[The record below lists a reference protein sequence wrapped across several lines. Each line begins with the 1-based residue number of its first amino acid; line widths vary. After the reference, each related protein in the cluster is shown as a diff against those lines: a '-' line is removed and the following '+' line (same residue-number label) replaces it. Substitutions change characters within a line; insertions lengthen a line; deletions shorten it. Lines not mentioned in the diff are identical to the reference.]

1 MSQFV
6 PNQAVTQQ
14 ICPLEKMIS
23 VPDMKNKLQSAWD
36 KMEEQ
41 DFISQPWAIA
51 LLVIMAVVSI
61 LIMTPTII
69 QQLPDQWSDITRSYE
84 ALRTR
89 LAAIVDSLAPG
100 PRNYIRGGLCQVE
113 QMRNRLSNPHPGCII
128 VLVLAVCLIII
139 GYLRPEFFQNTV
151 PNSCQ

>member
-1 MSQFV
+1 
-6 PNQAVTQQ
+6 
-14 ICPLEKMIS
+14 MIS

-41 DFISQPWAIA
+41 DFISQPWANA

-69 QQLPDQWSDITRSYE
+69 QQLPDQWTRSYE

-89 LAAIVDSLAPG
+89 LAAIVDSLALG
-100 PRNYIRGGLCQVE
+100 TRNYIEQGLNQVE
-113 QMRNRLSNPHPGCII
+113 QIYDTVCNTIGQI
-128 VLVLAVCLIII
+128 VVLLAVYLIIM
-139 GYLRPEFFQNTV
+139 GYLSLEPVETAVSSIN
-151 PNSCQ
+151 NSIQ